1 VLVESFE
8 PGAAIQGYVAASAAV
23 AARAAVAALAD
34 DARSALGSSSSS
46 MDDTIVSNGLGPCQ
60 MAAAADAARAN
71 SLSSVAAAVAQRSSD
86 KETQRL
92 RGAIAEAGMHVYLKM
107 LLKDNFIHA
116 GGAGKG
122 VSRGCLGSRAFVG
135 CRVPLV

>member
-1 VLVESFE
+1 MRPSVLVESFE

-23 AARAAVAALAD
+23 AARAAVAALTAD
-34 DARSALGSSSSS
+34 SSSSS
-46 MDDTIVSNGLGPCQ
+46 SSSPATALISASMGPCQ

-71 SLSSVAAAVAQRSSD
+71 SLSAVAAAVAQRSSD
-86 KETQRL
+86 QETQRL

-116 GGAGKG
+116 G
-122 VSRGCLGSRAFVG
+122 R
-135 CRVPLV
+135 